1 MCLIP
6 PASGRA
12 LVRAIVVIAL
22 SACAV
27 KQTQGAPRESGSR
40 TTVGKLVVSD
50 SGVGPFRYDASIAT
64 LRASWPTSRETTMPS
79 ELVSYAAVELS
90 RPGAR
95 VIVQQGDTVLHANA
109 PGDLWFLSG
118 DSIELPK
125 NLRPA
130 SRWGEIRRAYGI
142 GWGSNGGVGFGD
154 DINYSTFTF
163 CSVPYLFFTVSTV
176 GADSVG
182 DPNDPSASIPDTAH
196 ALNVGVDREKT
207 HFVPCDSSTSW
218 PRRS

>member
-6 PASGRA
+6 PALARA
-12 LVRAIVVIAL
+12 PVPAIIVIAL
-22 SACAV
+22 SACGG
-27 KQTQGAPRESGSR
+27 KPSQGAPSGSGSR

-50 SGVGPFRYDASIAT
+50 SGVGPFRYNATIAT
-64 LRASWPTSRETTMPS
+64 LRASWPTSRDTTMPAEYLS
-79 ELVSYAAVELS
+79 HAAVELS

-95 VIVQQGDTVLHANA
+95 IIVEQGDTVLHPNA
-109 PGDLWFLSG
+109 PGDLWLLSG

-130 SRWGEIRRAYGI
+130 SRWGEIRRAYGV

-163 CSVPYLFFTVSTV
+163 CSVPYLFFTVL
-176 GADSVG
+176 GADTVT
-182 DPNDPSASIPDTAH
+182 DPNDLSASIPDTTP
-196 ALNVGVDREKT
+196 ALNIGVDPEKT
-207 HFVPCDSSTSW
+207 HLVPCDSSTSW